1 MSTKKDT
8 TKNLILNK
16 MEIERTD
23 LQPSLLER
31 FRVYWNGSLADADSN
46 TTNNAKPISDTE
58 ILRLSPKDISSL
70 HECLANVKSLTDDG
84 FKHVSDLAS
93 EMRRVRP
100 DFNVEK
106 LGYKGYYQML
116 RDHHADEFEFAGRN
130 VPNRR
135 KKKTTLVRSIDKSVL
150 REDLEQQ
157 HMSSC
162 EEADADGWVSEGLSQ
177 RLNPEDLL
185 FLKKEMSSCEEADT
199 DGWVILDVWG
209 SFIKRAEWVF
219 KPRSNGYQG
228 YVHLFQ
234 NYPDEFEIEFDA
246 GLEKWKVRTRR

>member
-157 HMSSC
+157 RLNRKC
-162 EEADADGWVSEGLSQ
+162 VPEGLIQ
-177 RLNPEDLL
+177 RLSPEDLL

-209 SFIKRAEWVF
+209 SYIKRAEREF

-246 GLEKWKVRTRR
+246 GLEKWTVRTRR